1 WRSRPP
7 PTAHAWPS
15 AAATPN
21 KVLKFGPM
29 FGVGMESHAEPLK
42 CAARL
47 SVASGFASGVSGMKL
62 PTAQTS
68 FEFDAA
74 TAPRLLSFVPRTGAG
89 TTCHPD
95 CVDVLVVSETGSS
108 GVGVGVGRSG
118 TGSGG
123 KAAGAVPG
131 TANSRTSPGGV

>member
-1 WRSRPP
+1 
-7 PTAHAWPS
+7 
-15 AAATPN
+15 
-21 KVLKFGPM
+21 M
-29 FGVGMESHAEPLK
+29 FGVATESHAEPLK

-47 SVASGFASGVSGMKL
+47 SVASGLALGASGMKL

-95 CVDVLVVSETGSS
+95 CVGVLVVRETGSL

-118 TGSGG
+118 TGSG
-123 KAAGAVPG
+123 AN
-131 TANSRTSPGGV
+131 TA